1 MTVPNDTSPE
11 QVGGPEE
18 TPVPPVEPPID
29 PPAEPPADAP
39 ADAPAE
45 DEAPPRAP
53 ASTNGEGIFYLIPGV
68 GPDEY
73 ELVVDRGRALYERW
87 SGETH
92 GWVDTPYYAAYFMG
106 GMNGP
111 IHKIDPEE
119 VDDWKGSVTIPS
131 DAVIEKMRGKP

>member
-1 MTVPNDTSPE
+1 MTVPTDTSPE

-18 TPVPPVEPPID
+18 TPEETPVPPVEPPVEQAVT
-29 PPAEPPADAP
+29 PPATAAVG
-39 ADAPAE
+39 A
-45 DEAPPRAP
+45 
-53 ASTNGEGIFYLIPGV
+53 NGGGIFYLIPGV

-73 ELVVDRGRALYERW
+73 TLVADRGRALYERW

-106 GMNGP
+106 GFNVP
-111 IHKIDPEE
+111 LVRIDPEE
-119 VDDWKGSVTIPS
+119 VDDWKDSVIIPS